1 MKLEMGCEVEDLI
14 SGFKGIVTG
23 TAKYITGCT
32 QALVQPKM
40 KAGSF
45 VEGRWIDVDRL
56 KVTKVNR
63 LSLALSTNGSDKP
76 APIR

>member
-1 MKLEMGCEVEDLI
+1 MKLQMGQEVVDLI

-23 TAKYITGCT
+23 FAQYVTGCT

-40 KAGSF
+40 RGGSF
-45 VEGRWIDVDRL
+45 IEGRWIDLDRL
-56 KVTKVNR
+56 KVTKAKR
-63 LSLALSTNGSDKP
+63 LTLALSTNGPDKP